1 MLRTIFAAVPLAVLA
16 LAAPAAAE
24 GGRHATTYKAELG
37 PVAEGPVAAATRHE
51 DEGVRGKAKLVDGP
65 RRDKVQ
71 LHVRGLTARQSYS
84 WSLREASG
92 DAGACTGEAVD
103 AFAYEPLDARRRG
116 HARERARS
124 RTFTAEEGTSY
135 AVVVTAADGT
145 DVACGEFA
153 SKRSKPDRKA
163 GKGKHGKAE
172 GKRHDDQDEYED
184 EDESEEPGPDDEPDD
199 EPGPDDE
206 TDDDAL

>member
-1 MLRTIFAAVPLAVLA
+1 MRRTILAAVPLAVLA
-16 LAAPAAAE
+16 LAAPAAGD

-37 PVAEGPVAAATRHE
+37 PIAEGPVAMPTRHE
-51 DEGVRGKAKLVDGP
+51 DDGVRGKAKLVDGP

-71 LHVRGLTARQSYS
+71 LHVRGLTAGESYS
-84 WSLREASG
+84 WSLRQSSG

-116 HARERARS
+116 HARDRARS
-124 RTFTAEEGTSY
+124 RAFTAEEGASY

-153 SKRSKPDRKA
+153 SQRSKADRKA
-163 GKGKHGKAE
+163 AKGKHGKTE

-184 EDESEEPGPDDEPDD
+184 EDESEEPGPDDETDDAGEDD
-199 EPGPDDE
+199 E
-206 TDDDAL
+206 AL